1 MNKSGKSSLNTS
13 KADILIKNP
22 IDEPALNIHQKEEDD
37 SDTDSDESQKT
48 DRFTKNQI
56 QNFTQVK
63 QMMFLRENLQELSLI
78 NCKINDKSFQ
88 VMIED
93 LEQIQTS
100 H

>member
-1 MNKSGKSSLNTS
+1 LNTS
-13 KADILIKNP
+13 KADNLIKNP
-22 IDEPALNIHQKEEDD
+22 IDEPTINVHQKEEVD
-37 SDTDSDESQKT
+37 SDVDSDQSQKT

-56 QNFTQVK
+56 QNLTQVK
-63 QMMFLRENLQELSLI
+63 QMMFLRENLQELSLV